1 MERRVACVATAVAA
15 WFAIAHPMPT
25 DAAEAV
31 TVSPAKAGDF
41 PLPKMTERRTDVAPF
56 TYTEVGAKIPIYT
69 PGEKWGVQSEPQT
82 KMQDPLPARESL
94 KHFIVPEGFRVE
106 LFASEPDIGGKPLA
120 MNWDERGRLWLCETF
135 DYPNEQQQRGE
146 GRDRIRILEDTDGD
160 GRADEF
166 TVFAQQLSIPTSLTF
181 ARGGVIVFD
190 GPDTVFLKDTDGDD
204 VADERTVLF
213 GEWNQ
218 RDTHAG
224 PSNMQFGLDGWIWGT
239 QGYNDT
245 KLVVGGVAHRLRQGI
260 YRFKPDG
267 SQFEF
272 IRSTNNNTWG
282 LGFSESG
289 LVFAST
295 ANRNPSVFMPIAN
308 RYYERV
314 RGWTPSLVLDPIA
327 DSHLFKASTEKVR
340 QMDHFGGYTAAAGH
354 ALYTAR
360 RYPQE
365 YWNRTAFVCEPTGH
379 LVGTFVL
386 TPDGAGFRSTNP
398 FNLISSDDEWSA
410 PTMAEVGP
418 DGNVWIIDWY
428 NYIVQHNPTPA
439 GFETGKGQAYVTD
452 LRDKA
457 HGRIYR
463 IVYDGQTGADE
474 TRQSTVRKTLA
485 GASPEELVQAL
496 ADDNLLWRRHAQRL
510 LIERGQLD
518 VLPALVTLIES
529 KSVDAIGLNVGAIH
543 ALWTMHALGA
553 FDGQHLEATGAA
565 IEALAHPSP
574 GVRRSALQVLPPKES
589 TVDAILEAGLV
600 ADTDPQ
606 VRLAT
611 FLALADAPADEKLG
625 AMLVDLMQE
634 DSNAADRW
642 LSEALIAAAAT
653 NSDGFIA
660 ALANADEAVA
670 KHAKLLAAA
679 RIVSEHRARSGPY
692 DDADWFVLPLAT
704 MPPQLAAAVIAGTNA
719 GWPQDRP
726 PKLDRV
732 EAPLQ
737 TAVERLDFA
746 AQAQLVQLAMRWGS
760 TRFETIAAEIADTLL
775 ARVQDD
781 SLSTED
787 RRAAARDLVTL
798 RGTDESAII
807 RLLDAITPR
816 ASTELASG
824 LLAALGESKSDA
836 LGPLLVDRLPAQTPV
851 VRTAGVG
858 VLLSRSAWTTAL
870 IDALA
875 SGALAWGDLSLDQR
889 RALSEHPDK
898 AIRKRAE
905 ELLAAGGVLP
915 NPDRRKVLD
924 ELLPLTSQK
933 GDAMRGKLVFI
944 KQCAKCH
951 VHGSEGTRIGPDLT
965 GMAVHPKAELLEN
978 ILDPSRSVEGNFRVF
993 TVATTS
999 GQVLTGLL
1007 GSESKTAVELFDAE
1021 GKKHSILREDI
1032 DELVASPKSLMPEGF
1047 EKQVTP
1053 EEISDLLEFL
1063 TQRGKYLP
1071 LPLEKVATSVST
1083 RGLFQRPDLDVERM
1097 MFEEWSPKEFG
1108 GVPFLIVDPREG
1120 RVANAIV
1127 LHSPQGKLSASMPR
1141 SVKIPCHG
1149 PAKAIHFLGGVSGWG
1164 HPGGEKGSV
1173 SMIVRLHYADGATE
1187 DHELA
1192 NGVHLADFIRRVDVP
1207 GSQFAFDLG
1216 GRQLRYLSI
1225 TPKKHDPIESIE
1237 LLKGP
1242 DATAPVVMAVTV
1254 EAP

>member
-1 MERRVACVATAVAA
+1 MVPISVSRADEPRTPESVSQAK
-15 WFAIAHPMPT
+15 
-25 DAAEAV
+25 
-31 TVSPAKAGDF
+31 TVDF
-41 PLPKMTERRTDVAPF
+41 PIPQMTERRTDVAPF
-56 TYTEVGAKIPIYT
+56 TYSEVGAKIPIYT

-106 LFASEPDIGGKPLA
+106 LFAAEPDIGGKPLA

-135 DYPNEQQQRGE
+135 DYPNEQQKRGE

-160 GRADEF
+160 GQADKF

-190 GPDTVFLKDTDGDD
+190 GPETVFLKDTDGDD

-213 GEWNQ
+213 GTWNQ

-224 PSNMQFGLDGWIWGT
+224 PSNMQYGLDGWIWGT

-245 KLVVGGVAHRLRQGI
+245 KLTVGGLEHRLRQGI
-260 YRFKPDG
+260 YRFQPDG

-282 LGFSESG
+282 LGFDESG

-295 ANRNPSVFMPIAN
+295 ANHNPSVFMPIAN

-327 DSHLFKASTEKVR
+327 DSHLFKASTDKLR

-398 FNLISSDDEWSA
+398 FNLVSSDDEWSA

-439 GFETGKGQAYVTD
+439 GFETGKGQAYITD

-463 IVYDGQTGADE
+463 IVYDGPADKA
-474 TRQSTVRKTLA
+474 RQPRRTLT
-485 GASPEELVQAL
+485 GASPDELVQAL
-496 ADDNLLWRRHAQRL
+496 ADDNLFWRRHAQRL

-518 VLPALVTLIES
+518 VLPALVKLVED
-529 KSVDAIGLNVGAIH
+529 KNLDAIGLNAGAIQ
-543 ALWTMHALGA
+543 ALRTMQGLGA
-553 FDGQHLEATGAA
+553 ISTEHPEVLGATIAA
-565 IEALAHPSP
+565 LMHPSA
-574 GVRRSALQVLPPKES
+574 GVRRNAIQVLTPGEA
-589 TVDAILEAGLV
+589 TTEAILEGGVL
-600 ADTDPQ
+600 ADADPQ
-606 VRLAT
+606 VRLAA
-611 FLALADAPADEKLG
+611 FLTIADAPPNEKLG
-625 AMLVDLMQE
+625 ELLVELVLE
-634 DSNAADRW
+634 KSNSRDRW

-653 NSDGFIA
+653 NSVGFLA
-660 ALANADEAVA
+660 ALADVDAADATHE
-670 KHAKLLAAA
+670 KLLAAA
-679 RIVSEHRARSGPY
+679 RIISEHRARSGPAN
-692 DDADWFVLPLAT
+692 DAQWFIAPLAK
-704 MPPQLAAAVIAGTNA
+704 MPPQLASTVVAGVHA
-719 GWPQDRP
+719 GWPQDKSP
-726 PKLDRV
+726 ALAGLEDQ
-732 EAPLQ
+732 LQ
-737 TAVERLDFA
+737 ASLERLDFA
-746 AQAQLVQLAMRWGS
+746 AQALLVQLAMRWGS
-760 TRFETIAAEIADTLL
+760 TRFESIAAEIAETLL
-775 ARVQDD
+775 DRVEDHT
-781 SLSTED
+781 LPVED
-787 RRAAARDLVTL
+787 RLAAARDLMTL
-798 RGTDESAII
+798 RAGDESATI

-816 ASTELASG
+816 ASTELTTG
-824 LLAALGESKSDA
+824 LLAALRAGESDT
-836 LGPLLVDRLPAQTPV
+836 LGPLLVDRLPAQTPA
-851 VRTAGVG
+851 VRSAAIG
-858 VLLSRSAWTTAL
+858 VLLSRPAWTKAL
-870 IDALA
+870 VDALA
-875 SGALAWGDLSLDQR
+875 SGGLSWGDLSLDQR
-889 RALSEHPDK
+889 RSLSDHPDK
-898 AIRKRAE
+898 EIRKRAE
-905 ELLAAGGVLP
+905 ALLAAGGVLP

-924 ELLPLTSQK
+924 ELLSLASQT
-933 GDAMRGKLVFI
+933 GDAMRGKQVFI

-1007 GSESKTAVELFDAE
+1007 GSESKTAIELFDAE
-1021 GKKHSILREDI
+1021 GKKHSLLREDI

-1053 EEISDLLEFL
+1053 EELTDLLEFL

-1083 RGLFQRPDLDVERM
+1083 RGLFQQLDLDVERM
-1097 MFEEWSPKEFG
+1097 KFDEWSPKQFG
-1108 GVPFLIVDPREG
+1108 EVPFVVIDPRDG

-1127 LHSPQGKLSASMPR
+1127 LHSPQGKLSASMPH
-1141 SVKIPCHG
+1141 SVKIPCHA
-1149 PAKAIHFLGGVSGWG
+1149 PAKTVHLLGGVSGWG

-1173 SMIVRLHYADGATE
+1173 SMIVRLHYADGTTE

-1216 GRQLRYLSI
+1216 GRQLRYLSVSPNRQDLI
-1225 TPKKHDPIESIE
+1225 DSIE
-1237 LLKGP
+1237 LVKGP